1 MNLMKK
7 KFAYLLLLVFTTSL
21 MFSCAKKKAREQAEK
36 DDKIIQQYIQ
46 DNQLDATKTTTGLY
60 VVIDTAGTGLQ
71 PTSTSTV
78 KVAYR
83 GYLTN
88 GEVFDQSVDGI
99 TFGLTGVIR
108 GWTEGIPY
116 YKEGGSGKLLIPSA
130 LGYGNRPQ
138 GIIPANSVLVFD
150 VRLIRVFN

>member
-1 MNLMKK
+1 MRKK
-7 KFAYLLLLVFTTSL
+7 HSFILLLLFSTTFV
-21 MFSCAKKKAREQAEK
+21 FSCAKKKAREQAEK
-36 DDKIIQQYIQ
+36 DDTIIQKYIA
-46 DNQLDATKTTTGLY
+46 DHQLDATKTTTGLY
-60 VVIDTAGTGLQ
+60 VVIDTLGTGLQ
-71 PTSTSTV
+71 PTTTSTV

-88 GEVFDQSVDGI
+88 NEVFDQSLEGI

-116 YKEGGSGKLLIPSA
+116 FQEGGSGKLLIPSA
-130 LGYGNRPQ
+130 LGYGNKPQ